1 MDKPMKRL
9 ALIVFLLMLPSL
21 ACGMFG
27 GTSKEQEL
35 ESTIAFL
42 QTEAAAK
49 ASPEVS
55 TLVPTEKTGETP
67 MVETPGALTPTPKEE
82 ASHLTLIG
90 QLGGSAFA
98 VAVDGHI
105 AYLGQGPRLVTL
117 DVSRPSEV
125 TPLGMSEVL
134 PGVVQGV
141 QVAGGYAYVTTR
153 YGGLHIFDIQD
164 PARPT
169 LVSSVQPDVPG
180 CNGIALRGDLAYLA
194 CNPGGLYIVDISN
207 PQQPRQVNASRI
219 AEPTISI
226 ALMGDFAYLVG
237 LNQGLLAVDVSD
249 PSHPQQKGVV
259 SASDIPGAVPGP
271 YFESVRAC
279 GTHLCL
285 TVMNKGLVV
294 LDVSNPAQ
302 PVVVGSYDAPSASGL
317 ASQGDWVYLVDD
329 LNGVRVL
336 DLTNPGQPSQVG
348 LMPTSVGG
356 FEFSVQETTE
366 RGVLA
371 AGDLLFVTDQT
382 RGLVI
387 VDVSQGGEPALVG
400 HYQTPV
406 PNVLF
411 EIKVAGSYAYLAGR
425 DSGFRVVD
433 VSNPAQPVEVYF
445 DDRRKDL
452 YPQNPTGLV
461 VTERYAYLSDAN
473 YPFHGYD
480 ISDPR
485 KPVEVGAVYDHAASD
500 GAFDLVVYGNFA
512 YLSGWGLQDAFYPGK
527 GLWVI
532 DVSNP
537 NQPKAA
543 NFIDIPNERWRLA
556 LYDHYLYALDGT
568 IDEKQSEPFALRV
581 FDLANPLQP
590 VEVTKIP
597 VPEMVP
603 HFYSDILADQ
613 GYLYVNIVPQTLL
626 IFDLANPSQPVR
638 VAAHTIMMGGY
649 TNLEKEGN
657 TLVLGSV
664 LTYDVS
670 DIMKPTM
677 SGYTP
682 LIREAWDYDMVG
694 DLIYVAT
701 SGHGLYIFR
710 YTP

>member
-1 MDKPMKRL
+1 MNKTMKRL
-9 ALIVFLLMLPSL
+9 TLIVFLLMLPSL
-21 ACGMFG
+21 ACGVIG
-27 GTSKEQEL
+27 KTSKEQEL
-35 ESTIAFL
+35 ESTIVFL
-42 QTEAAAK
+42 QTEAATK
-49 ASPEVS
+49 ASPAAT
-55 TLVPTEKTGETP
+55 TLVPTEKTGEP
-67 MVETPGALTPTPKEE
+67 PIVETPGAVTPTLAEG
-82 ASHLTLIG
+82 AAHLTLLG

-125 TPLGMSEVL
+125 ALLGMSEVL

-153 YGGLHIFDIQD
+153 YGGLHIFDIRE

-169 LVSSVQPDVPG
+169 LVSSIQPEVPG
-180 CNGIALRGDLAYLA
+180 CGGIALRGDLAYLA
-194 CNPGGLYIVDISN
+194 CNPSGLYI
-207 PQQPRQVNASRI
+207 
-219 AEPTISI
+219 
-226 ALMGDFAYLVG
+226 
-237 LNQGLLAVDVSD
+237 VDVSD
-249 PSHPQQKGVV
+249 PSFPQLKGVV
-259 SASDIPGAVPGP
+259 SAKDIPGVDPVP

-285 TVMNKGLVV
+285 TALNKGLVV

-302 PVVVGSYDAPSASGL
+302 PIFVGSYDAPTASGL
-317 ASQGDWVYLVDD
+317 ASQEDRVYLVDD
-329 LNGVRVL
+329 LHGVRVL
-336 DLTNPGQPSQVG
+336 ELTNPGQPSQIG
-348 LMPTSVGG
+348 LMPTGVGG
-356 FEFSVQETTE
+356 FEFSIQETTE
-366 RGVLA
+366 RGVLV

-387 VDVSQGGEPALVG
+387 VDVSQGGKPALIG

-411 EIKVAGSYAYLAGR
+411 EIKVAGNYAYLAGR

-433 VSNPAQPVEVYF
+433 ISNPAQPVEVYF

-452 YPQNPTGLV
+452 FLQNPTGLV
-461 VTERYAYLSDAN
+461 VTERYAYLSDGN

-480 ISDPR
+480 ISNPR
-485 KPVEVGAVYDHAASD
+485 KLLEVGAVYDQTASD
-500 GAFDLVVYGNFA
+500 GAHDLALYGNIA
-512 YLSGWGLQDAFYPGK
+512 YLSGWGLQDAFYPGQ

-556 LYDHYLYALDGT
+556 LYDHYLYALDGAV
-568 IDEKQSEPFALRV
+568 DKKQGEPFALRV

-590 VEVTKIP
+590 VEVMKIP

-603 HFYSDILADQ
+603 LAHSDILADQ
-613 GYLYVNIVPQTLL
+613 GYLYINIAPQTL
-626 IFDLANPSQPVR
+626 IVFDLANPAQPLR
-638 VAAHTIMMGGY
+638 VATHTVLTGGVA
-649 TNLEKEGN
+649 NLEKEGN

-664 LTYDVS
+664 MTYDVS
-670 DIMKPTM
+670 DVMKPTM
-677 SGYTP
+677 SGYTS
-682 LIREAWDYDMVG
+682 LILEAWNCDMVG
-694 DLIYVAT
+694 NLIYVAT
-701 SGHGLYIFR
+701 KSHGLYIFQ